1 MRVNEYFDK
10 VVVINLDRR
19 QDRMERLEPQL
30 KKLGIEYERHSAVDG
45 KAIGIAPMIA
55 GTMSHVE
62 VLKKYKDQKIL
73 ILEDDAYFVENF
85 NEKFETVMQS
95 LPEDW
100 DIFYLGALLP
110 KNVGKTTSVNTD
122 WHRQIMTNGAHAYCV
137 NPKQTDYFLKKLDNY
152 EWYIDV
158 GLRIF
163 AEKYNAYVT
172 QPNLV
177 TQFPSYSDL
186 RELEVDDF

>member
-1 MRVNEYFDK
+1 MNQLRQLLERNLCCIMGHQM
-10 VVVINLDRR
+10 VVDQMHPPRLARLIGLLVGFVGNR
-19 QDRMERLEPQL
+19 QLLFRPRQQL
-30 KKLGIEYERHSAVDG
+30 K
-45 KAIGIAPMIA
+45 
-55 GTMSHVE
+55 
-62 VLKKYKDQKIL
+62 
-73 ILEDDAYFVENF
+73 
-85 NEKFETVMQS
+85 
-95 LPEDW
+95 
-100 DIFYLGALLP
+100 
-110 KNVGKTTSVNTD
+110 
-122 WHRQIMTNGAHAYCV
+122 